1 MPTVKHKC
9 PDTGKMMI
17 KKFPY
22 NAVGKV
28 KLDQFMR
35 DPRNKGAKI
44 VSFHEMCIT
53 SYTFLQNLIQNRL
66 YLYHKPLYPQINYL
80 LLKLLKYLML
90 LF

>member
-1 MPTVKHKC
+1 MPTVKFKC
-9 PDTGKMMI
+9 PDSGKEII

-44 VSFHEMCIT
+44 VKKDNPGYGQEMTST
-53 SYTFLQNLIQNRL
+53 SY
-66 YLYHKPLYPQINYL
+66 
-80 LLKLLKYLML
+80 
-90 LF
+90 

>member
-44 VSFHEMCIT
+44 VKKDNPGYGQEKQST
-53 SYTFLQNLIQNRL
+53 SY
-66 YLYHKPLYPQINYL
+66 
-80 LLKLLKYLML
+80 
-90 LF
+90 